1 MQSLPQLAFVR
12 GNGVWQFV
20 GWYRDTTDE
29 KNRLSANSSELNVA
43 ELTADPLFI
52 GLWKYYEVPAGTSV
66 ADKPTA
72 KLTTK
77 DVSGN
82 VVVRYADEQGRVIAD
97 EQVKDSKLVSKQTF
111 VDGQL
116 AKEDLTGESYD
127 VDNAQ
132 DKPAEITFDGKK
144 YVFVKLLEG

>member
-1 MQSLPQLAFVR
+1 M
-12 GNGVWQFV
+12 
-20 GWYRDTTDE
+20 
-29 KNRLSANSSELNVA
+29 SANSSELNVA

-97 EQVKDSKLVSKQTF
+97 EQVKDSKLVSKQTS